1 MPSLVQIELAPHA
14 GVDRRASSRL
24 SRRALHPLRIVLQ
37 QDVPIRLYYFSV
49 IIDLIV
55 TDNHKTQRPHC
66 PKALQTQP
74 PRCQQ

>member
-1 MPSLVQIELAPHA
+1 MPSLVQMELAPHA

-37 QDVPIRLYYFSV
+37 QDVPIRLYYFS
-49 IIDLIV
+49 IIDPIL
-55 TDNHKTQRPHC
+55 TNNHKDKRPHC
-66 PKALQTQP
+66 PKALQSEP